1 MKKVVFLLLFVCF
14 NLQAQRIFQLQ
25 VVNIDPDD
33 SEQFEMVE
41 KKYATVLAQ
50 EAKDKGQIADWYL
63 MKKTSGGRASDKL
76 TYIWVHVYDNLNQMV
91 NAGNWWQTQEKFG
104 VPASVVY
111 GSVERHPVGNFTY
124 KIEKSYDSNRPGK
137 YVIFNW
143 AAPSDL
149 GAAIRLADEISTSF
163 KGNMKKAGMA
173 SWGMATRVYPQGS
186 SYDPLFF
193 WDSYETYP
201 QTLAHLMNQG
211 VLAVVKPEM
220 FDKLFQLIPS
230 GFSKRM
236 IMEAVTGTN

>member
-1 MKKVVFLLLFVCF
+1 
-14 NLQAQRIFQLQ
+14 
-25 VVNIDPDD
+25 
-33 SEQFEMVE
+33 
-41 KKYATVLAQ
+41 
-50 EAKDKGQIADWYL
+50 
-63 MKKTSGGRASDKL
+63 
-76 TYIWVHVYDNLNQMV
+76 
-91 NAGNWWQTQEKFG
+91 
-104 VPASVVY
+104 
-111 GSVERHPVGNFTY
+111 
-124 KIEKSYDSNRPGK
+124 
-137 YVIFNW
+137 
-143 AAPSDL
+143 
-149 GAAIRLADEISTSF
+149 
-163 KGNMKKAGMA
+163 MA

>member
-1 MKKVVFLLLFVCF
+1 MKKVLLLLLFVCF
-14 NLQAQRIFQLQ
+14 HLQAQRIFQLQ
-25 VVNIDPDD
+25 VVNIDPAD

-41 KKYATVLAQ
+41 KKFAAVLAQ

-63 MKKTSGGRASDKL
+63 MKKTFGGRASDKA
-76 TYIWVHVYDNLNQMV
+76 TYIWVHAYDSLDQMV
-91 NAGNWWQTQEKFG
+91 NAWDWWQTQEKFG
-104 VPASVVY
+104 VPASIVY
-111 GSVERHPVGNFTY
+111 GSVERHPVGSFTY
-124 KIEKSYDSNRPGK
+124 KIEKSYDSKRPGK

-143 AAPSDL
+143 AAPSNL
-149 GAAIRLADEISTSF
+149 GAAISLADEISSSF
-163 KGNMKKAGMA
+163 NGNMKKAGMA

-211 VLAVVKPEM
+211 VLEVVNSEM
-220 FDKLFQLIPS
+220 FDKLFQLIPA